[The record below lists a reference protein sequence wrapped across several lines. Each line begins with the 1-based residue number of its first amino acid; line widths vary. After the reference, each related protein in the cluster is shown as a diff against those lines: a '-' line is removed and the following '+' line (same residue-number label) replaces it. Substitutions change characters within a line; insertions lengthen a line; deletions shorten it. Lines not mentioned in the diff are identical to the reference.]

1 MSGIERGLRPS
12 DVCRELLEALSA
24 SDGRRKR
31 RQRDTTP
38 DAIGMTIKRTL
49 LESAVRADPEPE
61 RFEEWL
67 LEQCLAASPTE
78 AVGAY
83 RAMALDIAADWR
95 LAHASPD
102 FRQWLEHGA
111 PSDDARSEDDASGR

>member
-1 MSGIERGLRPS
+1 MSGIERGLRPA

-31 RQRDTTP
+31 RRRDTTP
-38 DAIGMTIKRTL
+38 DAIGMAIKRRL

-67 LEQCLAASPTE
+67 LEQCLAASPTD

-83 RAMALDIAADWR
+83 RAMALDIATDWR

-102 FRQWLEHGA
+102 FRQWLEQGA
-111 PSDDARSEDDASGR
+111 PSDDTRSEDDASSR

>member
-1 MSGIERGLRPS
+1 MSGIERGLRPA

-31 RQRDTTP
+31 RKRDTTP
-38 DAIGMTIKRTL
+38 DAIGMAIKRTL

-67 LEQCLAASPTE
+67 LELCLAAPPTE

-83 RAMALDIAADWR
+83 RAMALDIATDWR
-95 LAHASPD
+95 LANASPD
-102 FRQWLEHGA
+102 FRQWLEQGA
-111 PSDDARSEDDASGR
+111 PSDDARSEDDASSR

>member
-1 MSGIERGLRPS
+1 MSGAERALRPA
-12 DVCRELLEALSA
+12 DVCRELLEALAA

-38 DAIGMTIKRTL
+38 DAIGMAIKRGL
-49 LESAVRADPEPE
+49 LESAARDDPEPE

-67 LEQCLAASPTE
+67 MMQCLAVPPTE

-83 RAMALDIAADWR
+83 RAMAQEIAAEWR
-95 LAHASPD
+95 LAQASPD
-102 FRQWLEHGA
+102 FRHWLDRGA
-111 PSDDARSEDDASGR
+111 PSDDAKPGDD

>member
-1 MSGIERGLRPS
+1 MSGVERGPRPAE
-12 DVCRELLEALSA
+12 VCREMLEALSA

-38 DAIGMTIKRTL
+38 DAIGMAIKRLL

-61 RFEEWL
+61 RFEQWL
-67 LEQCLAASPTE
+67 LEQCLAAPRTE

-111 PSDDARSEDDASGR
+111 PSDDARSEDDASSR